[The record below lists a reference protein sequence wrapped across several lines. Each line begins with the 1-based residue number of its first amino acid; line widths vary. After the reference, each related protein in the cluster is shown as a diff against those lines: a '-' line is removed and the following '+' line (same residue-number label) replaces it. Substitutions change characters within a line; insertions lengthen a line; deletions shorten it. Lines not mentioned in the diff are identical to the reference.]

1 MKFSKEI
8 PKSYQEQLNWE
19 STRTPVRT
27 PSTRPLPFA
36 VIMWGCAALLLQMY
50 QPSVK
55 DGAIPD
61 RLELVGS
68 ATLLSGREHLRTHAC
83 FMGHT
88 HTCFMG
94 YTHPMEAMSKLKIL

>member
-36 VIMWGCAALLLQMY
+36 VNIWGHTALLLQMY

-68 ATLLSGREHLRTHAC
+68 AVLPSGREHLEH
-83 FMGHT
+83 
-88 HTCFMG
+88 
-94 YTHPMEAMSKLKIL
+94 